1 MRAKNV
7 WWMFFVL
14 KGRDCFSELYSTQP
28 RNVSLRGLHLGRRQD
43 VESLRD
49 LWHVQTQ
56 CLLNFPTWW
65 TEKQSWLNLCYSQK
79 ALLFH
84 QLFQYL
90 ETQFIQSVILLCN
103 LGWKTTIANTR
114 AQKLQFYFMLLDPLY
129 TDSMPLCDICHWNGN
144 SYLHMIY
151 TTSLR

>member
-65 TEKQSWLNLCYSQK
+65 TEKQSWLNLRYSQK